1 MAGEETFV
9 EREFAGE
16 VRRFQLQPADRFRLY
31 KGVEADVG
39 NLSDLAVR
47 AAMKKTLSTS
57 EITHILSHALS
68 GGHPI
73 TLHRMRALVVAEIRS
88 KPLGDFAP
96 LAVDIIA
103 AAYAGVGDVGHD
115 QASE

>member
-1 MAGEETFV
+1 MAGDATFV
-9 EREFAGE
+9 EREFAGA
-16 VRRFQLQPADRFRLY
+16 VRRFQLQPPDRFRLY

-39 NLSDLAVR
+39 NLSDLAMR

-57 EITHILSHALS
+57 AIAHILSHALS

-73 TLHRMRALVVAEIRS
+73 RLNRMRALVTAEMRD

-103 AAYAGVGDVGHD
+103 AAYAGAVNDSND
-115 QASE
+115 QAEE